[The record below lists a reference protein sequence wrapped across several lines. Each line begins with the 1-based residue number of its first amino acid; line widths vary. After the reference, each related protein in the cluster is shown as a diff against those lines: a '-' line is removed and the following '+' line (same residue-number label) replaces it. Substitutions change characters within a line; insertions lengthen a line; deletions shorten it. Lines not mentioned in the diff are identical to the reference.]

1 MKIVHICQYYNDGYG
16 YQENLLPKY
25 QAKLGH
31 EVVVVT
37 SDRNSYFNG
46 AKKPKIV
53 GTGQYTDNGVRVI
66 RLGISNE
73 FKGRYVRFVNL
84 YSVLERERPDY
95 IFHHGIVSPSVFEI
109 IRYKR
114 KYPVTKIAIDNH
126 GDYANSGRN
135 VFWRF
140 LYYRTYWKNKLKKIH
155 SKVDRYFSITPNCK
169 TFAEKEFGVPCE
181 KHTLLLLGVDEE
193 TIYFSPE
200 WREKIRKQY
209 GVQDTDLAII
219 TIGKLDEKKKVEVLI
234 DAIKRINN
242 KRIKLFIVGSFQK
255 EYEIVIDSLIG
266 EATEFIKTGWVEQ
279 NQVFKYLSAAD
290 LAVFPG
296 GQSVLWQQAIS
307 TGLPIILKH
316 WQEIEY
322 IKINDDIHFLYTSNA
337 EELEKM
343 IQTLYH
349 RFIYTNTN
357 LRLNKIGVLSYR
369 EIAHISI
376 ESVYHTSR

>member
-1 MKIVHICQYYNDGYG
+1 
-16 YQENLLPKY
+16 
-25 QAKLGH
+25 
-31 EVVVVT
+31 
-37 SDRNSYFNG
+37 
-46 AKKPKIV
+46 
-53 GTGQYTDNGVRVI
+53 
-66 RLGISNE
+66 
-73 FKGRYVRFVNL
+73 
-84 YSVLERERPDY
+84 
-95 IFHHGIVSPSVFEI
+95 
-109 IRYKR
+109 
-114 KYPVTKIAIDNH
+114 
-126 GDYANSGRN
+126 
-135 VFWRF
+135 
-140 LYYRTYWKNKLKKIH
+140 KNKLKKIH

-169 TFAEKEFGVPCE
+169 TFAEKELGVPYE

-193 TIYFSPE
+193 TTYFSPE
-200 WREKIRKQY
+200 WRVKIRKRY